1 MREMNW
7 GFVIEIALGVFIGG
21 LAIIFFLTLPSFS
34 VVQRFL
40 NRTDWV
46 EILVLF
52 GLPLLLILSGL
63 IDFWLTT

>member
-1 MREMNW
+1 MREINW
-7 GFVIEIALGVFIGG
+7 DFVIEIALGVFIGG
-21 LAIIFFLTLPSFS
+21 LAIIFVLALPSFS
-34 VVQRFL
+34 VVQRFF

-52 GLPLLLILSGL
+52 GLPLLFAIYSL